1 MLGIYMCSAKYVR
14 WFFNNF
20 SYFVFFFSSRRRH
33 TRLVRDWSSDVCS
46 SDLAAGEAQP
56 EATVAQ
62 EAPPPEEGRA
72 TKSGA
77 KRKTQAKTDDAGEK
91 KTHLRNK
98 AKAQA
103 PKRQAKTI
111 HVNDDFVLEGDDFDE
126 IGGRGRR
133 ASGRRGK
140 ARIAAQQHAFEKP
153 TEFIAREIVIA
164 ETNSVSDLAQKMSVK
179 SAEIVKVLFNMGVM
193 ATINQVLDQDTSSL
207 LIEDMGHK
215 VKFVSE
221 DVVEEQLADSLA
233 AETGDEE
240 VTRAPVVTVMG
251 HVDHGKTSLLD
262 YIRKTN
268 VASHEAGGITQH
280 IGAYHVQTEQ
290 GMISFLDTPGHA
302 AFTAMRSRGA
312 RSEEHTSELQ
322 SRTNLVCRLLLEKK
336 K

>member
-1 MLGIYMCSAKYVR
+1 MADATISELAGVVGVSVDKLLSQIKEAGLPHSKAKDTISNDDKNTLLLSLRRSHGDKEATDGAPKKITLKRKTIATLKSASTHGRGKTVNVEVRKKRTYVKR
-14 WFFNNF
+14 STIVDDTSAVEEELEN
-20 SYFVFFFSSRRRH
+20 
-33 TRLVRDWSSDVCS
+33 LVTAKADAETDVS
-46 SDLAAGEAQP
+46 AAAQETADQVKADVTTVDTEAAGEAQP

-179 SAEIVKVLFNMGVM
+179 SAEIVKVLFNM
-193 ATINQVLDQDTSSL
+193 
-207 LIEDMGHK
+207 
-215 VKFVSE
+215 
-221 DVVEEQLADSLA
+221 
-233 AETGDEE
+233 
-240 VTRAPVVTVMG
+240 
-251 HVDHGKTSLLD
+251 
-262 YIRKTN
+262 
-268 VASHEAGGITQH
+268 
-280 IGAYHVQTEQ
+280 
-290 GMISFLDTPGHA
+290 
-302 AFTAMRSRGA
+302 
-312 RSEEHTSELQ
+312 
-322 SRTNLVCRLLLEKK
+322 
-336 K
+336 